1 MAIRPPSDTVTF
13 LFTDIEGSTRLWEQ
27 HPLAM
32 RAAIELH
39 NSIVRSAITSH
50 DGFVFHTAGDSFG
63 AAFANPSDALDA
75 ALEAQKYLQ
84 DEDWAEVGSISV
96 RMGMDTGLA
105 EFIDGDYMGPPVNR
119 VARVLDQ
126 GDGGQILVTSTTADL
141 LRHRLPDGTALR
153 ARGQASLKGF
163 QDPVGIYEVGSSATV
178 EEPGRRPIVLI
189 VGGILAVAALL
200 IVAAVALFTISE
212 DAPDQE
218 AATTVPPTTEA
229 VVEGGTVTET
239 DIEGAAWQVALEG
252 RPTEP
257 AISGGSV
264 YVGTDAG
271 GSGNLYAIALGSG
284 ELRWD
289 FETDEPIADAPLEV
303 DGVVYATS
311 RRGGG
316 VVGVNAA
323 TGDLPAT
330 CYPTD
335 LELSS
340 TGPLTEY
347 DQRLYVWALSWVLS
361 WPADA
366 GSVDQCLYE
375 VSSPPIPAITAG
387 PTVAGNSVFVGA
399 GEGIRSFT
407 ADSMQE
413 RWSNDA
419 GAEGELLGYC
429 GNHDWIDSLVLSFS
443 RQGSIQTEQRLY
455 SRDWEGKLYRF
466 DGATGVI
473 IATVDIGPDYSS
485 ACPGPADT
493 NRRVRGRPVLTEDAV
508 YAPTFDD
515 QLAALDLD
523 TLDVLWSVPVGE
535 IRIGPALDGDTL
547 LLVTEEGQLWAID
560 TRRRA
565 VAWSID
571 TRLSPTGIAASDGTV
586 VLTGDFGVAAF
597 RAP

>member
-27 HPLAM
+27 HPSAM

-200 IVAAVALFTISE
+200 IVGAVVILSSTDE
-212 DAPDQE
+212 TPDLE
-218 AATTVPPTTEA
+218 AATTVSPTTEA
-229 VVEGGTVTET
+229 AVGGGVTAET
-239 DIEGAAWQVALEG
+239 EIEGAAWQVALEG

-271 GSGNLYAIALGSG
+271 GSGHLYAIDLGSG

-375 VSSPPIPAITAG
+375 VSSPPIPAISAG
-387 PTVAGNSVFVGA
+387 PAVAGNSVFVGA
-399 GEGIRSFT
+399 GENVYSFT
-407 ADSMQE
+407 ADTMQE
-413 RWSNDA
+413 QWRNFTKK
-419 GAEGELLGYC
+419 GESVNYC
-429 GNHDWIDSLVLSFS
+429 GNHDWIDSLVLSIS
-443 RQGSIQTEQRLY
+443 QEGSIQTERLVF
-455 SRDWEGKLYRF
+455 SRDWEGRVYRF
-466 DGATGVI
+466 DAATGD
-473 IATVDIGPDYSS
+473 IAAAADIGVNYRSG
-485 ACPGPADT
+485 CPGPADT

-523 TLDVLWSVPVGE
+523 TLDVLWFVPVGE
-535 IRIGPALDGDTL
+535 IRVGPALDGDTL
-547 LLVTEEGQLWAID
+547 FLVTEDRQLWAID

-571 TRLSPTGIAASDGTV
+571 TGLSPTGIAASGGV
-586 VLTGDFGVAAF
+586 VILTGDFGVAAF